1 MESNDRL
8 ARLKAALR
16 CDPVDRPPYG
26 FWTHLPGIDLDP
38 LRLAEETAAFADR
51 FDMDFIKSMPNGFY
65 MAQAWGCPVDFSE
78 IPKGGVGKVVVDR
91 VQAAADWTT
100 LGTPSLA
107 QPDLAREL
115 DHLEA
120 LVKRVGPSRPVLA
133 TVFSPL
139 TSASK
144 LSGTRSVGHA
154 SSDGAALHAGLEA
167 ITEVTCA
174 FARAAIERGCAG
186 VFLALQDATSDAMD
200 AASYR
205 VFGEPYDL
213 RVLAAARA
221 AGSWF
226 DAIHAHGENILFEL
240 LAGYPVDA
248 LNWHI
253 GETPPAVSAYLDGQ
267 ALGGRA
273 PSPRRAI
280 LGGLQ
285 RTHITK
291 MDRLKIQA
299 DLDRAFA
306 ETGGRGL
313 LVAPACVIR
322 HPVDDATLHWIAAQV
337 RGMERKS
344 GSDTI

>member
-1 MESNDRL
+1 MESN
-8 ARLKAALR
+8 ARLSRLRAALR
-16 CDPVDRPPYG
+16 CEPVDRPPYG

-65 MAQAWGCPVDFSE
+65 MAQAWGCPVDFSD
-78 IPKGGVGKVVVDR
+78 IPKGGVAKVVADR
-91 VQAAADWTT
+91 VVVASDWSA
-100 LGTPSLA
+100 LGVPSLA
-107 QPDLAREL
+107 QADLAREL
-115 DHLEA
+115 SHLEA
-120 LVKRVGPSRPVLA
+120 LVARVGPSRPVLA

-144 LSGTRSVGHA
+144 LSGGRAVGHA
-154 SSDGAALHAGLEA
+154 SSDPAALQAGLEA

-200 AASYR
+200 ADAYR

-213 RVLAAARA
+213 RVLAAARS

-253 GETPPAVSAYLDGQ
+253 GETPPAVADYLDGH
-267 ALGGRA
+267 ALGGRR

-291 MDRLKIQA
+291 MDRPRIQA
-299 DLDRAFA
+299 DLDRGFA
-306 ETGGRGL
+306 ETGGRGW

-322 HPVDDATLHWIAAQV
+322 HPVDNATLHWIAGQV
-337 RGMERKS
+337 RGM
-344 GSDTI
+344 